1 MWLNSLCE
9 GADERFNGEKDV
21 GFVHPNVSGLCIHSG
36 QLEMT
41 MAARKTTL
49 QQRVALRVRKST
61 RDVFLTR
68 DFEDISGED
77 QVIRALRAL
86 VEDRM
91 LLRLGKGV
99 YAKARPSSLS
109 GKAVLANPG
118 GFLPVA
124 KQALERLGVKVEL
137 TDAQRAFAEDRS
149 TQMPV
154 NPVLKVKG
162 RFSRK
167 LRYGKSELII
177 ER

>member
-1 MWLNSLCE
+1 
-9 GADERFNGEKDV
+9 
-21 GFVHPNVSGLCIHSG
+21 
-36 QLEMT
+36 MT
-41 MAARKTTL
+41 ARKTTL
-49 QQRVALRVRKST
+49 RKRVALRVRKSN
-61 RDVFLTR
+61 RDVFLPR
-68 DFEDISGED
+68 DFVDISGED

-86 VEDRM
+86 VEERM

-109 GKAVLANPG
+109 DKAVLANPG
-118 GFLPVA
+118 GFLFVA
-124 KQALERLGVKVEL
+124 MQALERLGVRAEL
-137 TDAQRAFAEDRS
+137 TDAQIAFAEGRS